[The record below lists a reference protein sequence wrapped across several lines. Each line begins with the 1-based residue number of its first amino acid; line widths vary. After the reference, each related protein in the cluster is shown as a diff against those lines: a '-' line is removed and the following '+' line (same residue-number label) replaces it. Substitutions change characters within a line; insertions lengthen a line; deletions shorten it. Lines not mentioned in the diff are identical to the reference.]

1 MIFTAEQVTELLNI
15 LEYHHLFVF
24 STNFGVDILSDADKS
39 LLKSFGVD
47 IAKISKETP
56 LYEKM
61 FLFGRLSGLLR
72 DEQVSTI
79 DYNNFLLFV
88 KSGQYIPLNKR
99 EKFELEIAKRKTYTH
114 LKGLKEKAK
123 GEFES
128 IIIGEEQRRR
138 QEYETAIQEE
148 TEKGVADR
156 KSTQKIVSELG
167 HRMGNWL
174 HDWNRITQTEMNNIF
189 QQGRAEVFREIGG
202 EDTLV
207 YKSVYP
213 GACRHCIR
221 LYLTR
226 GIGSKP
232 IVFKLS
238 DLIKNGT
245 NIGRK
250 VIDWLATLTGIHA
263 FCRCH
268 LIRVPKGYVWSEEK
282 QKFVMPENIERKV
295 IRTSKIRISIGKL
308 SFEV

>member
-1 MIFTAEQVTELLNI
+1 MLFTTEQVTELLNL

-24 STNFGVDILSDADKS
+24 STNFGTDILSEADKS
-39 LLKSFGVD
+39 LLKTFGVD
-47 IAKISKETP
+47 IEKISKETP

-61 FLFGRLSGLLR
+61 FLFGRLSGILK
-72 DEQVSTI
+72 DDQVNSI
-79 DYNNFLLFV
+79 DYPNFLEFI

-99 EKFELEIAKRKTYTH
+99 ERFELEIAKRKTYTH
-114 LKGLKEKAK
+114 LKGFKEKAR

-167 HRMGNWL
+167 HRMENWN
-174 HDWNRITQTEMNNIF
+174 HDWNRIVTTEMNNIF

-207 YKSVYP
+207 YKTVYP

-221 LYLTR
+221 LYTTK

-232 IVFKLS
+232 RVFKLS
-238 DLIKNGT
+238 NLIKNGT

-250 VIDWLATLTGIHA
+250 VIDWLATLFSVHPL
-263 FCRCH
+263 CRCH
-268 LIRVPKGYVWSEEK
+268 LVRIPKGYIWSDEK
-282 QKFVMPENIERKV
+282 KKFVMPENIERKV
-295 IRTSKIRISIGKL
+295 IRTSKIRISVGKL
-308 SFEV
+308 SFEI